1 MRPPRLPALLAVL
14 SMSACSTVP
23 PSSYA
28 KLSALSPLEA
38 NPSEIRMAVIAPE
51 KLVIRPGGAVLS
63 IAWRPKLGNSRKKEF
78 SLEVLSGNATA
89 PQLIPRLNP
98 GQHLYVLKLTDA
110 DASALLALQREV
122 REAKA
127 NGVEGE
133 GDIGAGLHDACW
145 TGRFPTTSEAIP
157 LEAHLRTEA
166 GGDWTTLIA
175 EIDLKDIL
183 KSAGI
188 SMLPSCS

>member
-1 MRPPRLPALLAVL
+1 MRLSPLTAFLAAL
-14 SMSACSTVP
+14 SISACSTVP

-28 KLSALSPLEA
+28 KLASLSPLEA
-38 NPSEIRMAVIAPE
+38 NPAEIRMAVIAPE
-51 KLVIRPGGAVLS
+51 QLVIRPGGAVLS
-63 IAWRPKLGNSRKKEF
+63 IAWRPKTGEPRKKEF

-110 DASALLALQREV
+110 DASALLALQGEV
-122 REAKA
+122 RAAKTSG
-127 NGVEGE
+127 NEGQ
-133 GDIGAGLHDACW
+133 GDIGAGLRDACW
-145 TGRFPTTSEAIP
+145 TGRFPTTNEAMP

-166 GGDWTTLIA
+166 GGGWTTLISG
-175 EIDLKDIL
+175 IDLKDIL

-188 SMLPSCS
+188 GQLPSCA

>member
-1 MRPPRLPALLAVL
+1 MRPSSLPALLAVL
-14 SMSACSTVP
+14 AMSACSTVP

-28 KLSALSPLEA
+28 RLAALSPLEA
-38 NPSEIRMAVIAPE
+38 KPSEIRMAVIAPE

-63 IAWRPKLGNSRKKEF
+63 VAWRPKSGEARKKDF

-98 GQHLYVLKLTDA
+98 GQSLYVLKLTEA
-110 DASALLALQREV
+110 DASALLALQREI
-122 REAKA
+122 RQAKA
-127 NGVEGE
+127 GGVEGQ
-133 GDIGAGLHDACW
+133 GDIGAGLRDACW
-145 TGRFPTTSEAIP
+145 TGRFPTTGEPMP

-166 GGDWTTLIA
+166 GGGWTTLIA
-175 EIDLKDIL
+175 GIDLKDIL

-188 SMLPSCS
+188 SRLPSCS